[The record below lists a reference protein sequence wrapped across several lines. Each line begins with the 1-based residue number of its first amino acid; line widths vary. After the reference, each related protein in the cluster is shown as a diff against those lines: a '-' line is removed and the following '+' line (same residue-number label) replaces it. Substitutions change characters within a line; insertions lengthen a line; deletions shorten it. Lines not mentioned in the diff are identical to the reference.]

1 MSEPS
6 LDIQHHPVVLAHRA
20 QRRRDA
26 QLRADAITA
35 SAGSLPFIYIHAVAF
50 VVWMLTDESNPWPKL
65 TLIVSLEAI
74 FLTSIAMI
82 GPEPSGGVPAVE
94 SRP

>member
-1 MSEPS
+1 
-6 LDIQHHPVVLAHRA
+6 
-20 QRRRDA
+20 
-26 QLRADAITA
+26 
-35 SAGSLPFIYIHAVAF
+35 
-50 VVWMLTDESNPWPKL
+50 MLTDESNPWPEL

-74 FLTSIAMI
+74 FLTSIVMF